1 MGHSKNR
8 LQTRFGLWAIDWWY
22 LIVIKDA
29 ENTDV
34 CGLVHGGYHMNMT
47 RVHDFSMESDNREVD
62 LICH

>member
-1 MGHSKNR
+1 M
-8 LQTRFGLWAIDWWY
+8 
-22 LIVIKDA
+22 
-29 ENTDV
+29 